1 MRTSAGWRHL
11 RSASSALLLAG
22 ALGTTSAGC
31 SGGCPTALLVG
42 ELAEESGALVVARAN
57 GGPNEKII
65 WPSGYGVRED
75 GGQLVLTDLLGA
87 VKAREGDTV
96 RLGGGEI
103 ESGTFKVCGQLDV
116 DPA

>member
-1 MRTSAGWRHL
+1 MRTLASWRHL
-11 RSASSALLLAG
+11 KSALMALLLAG
-22 ALGTTSAGC
+22 AAGTATAGC
-31 SGGCPTALLVG
+31 GGCPTALLVG
-42 ELAEESGALVVARAN
+42 ELAEESGTLVVAGAD
-57 GGPNEKII
+57 GGPSERII
-65 WPSGYGVRED
+65 WPFGYGVRDD

>member
-1 MRTSAGWRHL
+1 
-11 RSASSALLLAG
+11 
-22 ALGTTSAGC
+22 
-31 SGGCPTALLVG
+31 
-42 ELAEESGALVVARAN
+42 
-57 GGPNEKII
+57 
-65 WPSGYGVRED
+65 
-75 GGQLVLTDLLGA
+75 VLTDLFGA